1 MKDFWITTAES
12 SIENI
17 ALHPYNQPQITFLSQ
32 LDVNGSIMWTMDD
45 YVWPSDQLTGG
56 SQTDLF

>member
-45 YVWPSDQLTGG
+45 YVWLSDQL
-56 SQTDLF
+56 

>member
-32 LDVNGSIMWTMDD
+32 LDVNGNIMWSMDD
-45 YVWPSDQLTGG
+45 YVRGQLINSVPTHR
-56 SQTDLF
+56 LI